1 MLMQA
6 VMEAEVVRK
15 TGAGLGE
22 RSPERLTH
30 RNGYRALDCLW
41 RLDEETDLG
50 RVKASLAI
58 A

>member
-1 MLMQA
+1 MQA
-6 VMEAEVVRK
+6 VMEAQVERK

-30 RNGYRALDCLW
+30 RNGYRALDRLW